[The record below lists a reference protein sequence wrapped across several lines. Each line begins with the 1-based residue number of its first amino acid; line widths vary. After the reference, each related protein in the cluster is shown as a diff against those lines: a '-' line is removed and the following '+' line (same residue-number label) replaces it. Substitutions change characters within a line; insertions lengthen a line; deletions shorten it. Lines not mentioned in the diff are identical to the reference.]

1 MTNFD
6 TVVLF
11 DVENLLGAPSR
22 WKQAATELSFG
33 DIITQLRRDE
43 SGLIGD
49 FAVSRAYADWSR
61 SFMGT
66 LRREMT
72 ENGVE
77 PRQIFAYDP
86 AAKKNAADIEL
97 VIDALDLAYSR
108 AGITTFVVV
117 TRDGGFSSLG
127 RKLHELGKAVV
138 VCADAECSKALRAI
152 ADAFVELPAPEEG
165 LLVVDTPADTG
176 EVLKARDLGKAGERA
191 LDEARAA
198 AIREIDALTRREHG
212 RLERE
217 GILLQTV
224 GQVFASEVPSLAVAR
239 SAYSGL
245 REFLQWA
252 LADTRYCVFADPS
265 APEGSRFRLGLRA
278 SSVADAVL
286 PALDR
291 RPPRVAERVD
301 IYRLLASQGKPFLRL
316 PAPDAAAQVLREVAK
331 TGIRDEDL
339 SSVINRVADTLT
351 GSVSTADVKFTVL
364 ALAHSDVMV
373 GEPTNAPMSDRRY
386 TLVDGPRTFAELR
399 AALLETVRE
408 KLARRLEIDEDVLQ
422 QLVAG

>member
-1 MTNFD
+1 MSTLHAEPMTKFD

-11 DVENLLGAPSR
+11 DVENLLGEPAR
-22 WKQAATELSFG
+22 WKQAATELSFN
-33 DIITQLRRDE
+33 DIIAQLRRDE

-49 FAVSRAYADWSR
+49 FAVSRAYANWGLP
-61 SFMGT
+61 FMGT

-77 PRQIFAYDP
+77 PRQIFAYDA

-108 AGITTFVVV
+108 PGITTFVVV

-165 LLVVDTPADTG
+165 LLVVDMPANTG
-176 EVLKARDLGKAGERA
+176 EVLKGSDLGKEGERT
-191 LDEARAA
+191 LEEARSA
-198 AIREIDALTRREHG
+198 AIREIDALARRERA
-212 RLERE
+212 RLEGE

-224 GQVFASEVPSLAVAR
+224 GQVFASEVPSLALAR
-239 SAYSGL
+239 SAYPGL

-252 LADTRYCVFADPS
+252 LADTPYCVFANRS

-278 SSVADAVL
+278 SSVADEVL
-286 PALDR
+286 PAL
-291 RPPRVAERVD
+291 
-301 IYRLLASQGKPFLRL
+301 
-316 PAPDAAAQVLREVAK
+316 
-331 TGIRDEDL
+331 
-339 SSVINRVADTLT
+339 
-351 GSVSTADVKFTVL
+351 
-364 ALAHSDVMV
+364 
-373 GEPTNAPMSDRRY
+373 
-386 TLVDGPRTFAELR
+386 
-399 AALLETVRE
+399 
-408 KLARRLEIDEDVLQ
+408 
-422 QLVAG
+422 